1 MPCSLRPDPSG
12 AHDFMATAGA
22 GVTLKVAGTTGSA
35 GIGSVRLNQQPLVVA
50 NSDTLHFIVRAGVN
64 ILRFWTGVSDPE
76 DIVRVFEESADGD
89 SETLDEFQ
97 NDPNDPVIGYTIFGV
112 QE

>member
-22 GVTLKVAGTTGSA
+22 KVTLKFAGTTGSA
-35 GIGSVRLNQQPLVVA
+35 GIDSAVLNQQPLGVS
-50 NSDTLHFIVRAGVN
+50 NSDTLHFTVRAGVN
-64 ILRFWTGVSDPE
+64 ILRFSTGVSDPE
-76 DIVRVFEESADGD
+76 DTLKVVEESADGD

-112 QE
+112 